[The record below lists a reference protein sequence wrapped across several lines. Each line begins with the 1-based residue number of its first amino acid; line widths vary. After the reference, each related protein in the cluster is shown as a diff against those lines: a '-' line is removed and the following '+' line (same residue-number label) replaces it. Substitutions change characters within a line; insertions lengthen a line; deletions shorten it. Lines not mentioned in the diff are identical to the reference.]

1 MNDDPSSNR
10 EGDPDV
16 PTRLRRSELSTPASS
31 EKMMSKAAAS
41 EADLVFLDLEDSVAP
56 SEKERA
62 RGLAVEALRELDFGK
77 KTRAVRVN
85 GPETPWAYED
95 TITVVEG
102 AGQRIDLLIVPKV
115 KAPRDVWFFETLLAQ
130 LERKLG
136 LRHRIGIEILIE
148 EVEALACVE
157 ELARCSPRLEALIL
171 GVGDLS
177 ASQGMKLGQI
187 GDTDE
192 TYPGDIWHFARAR
205 MVVAA
210 RAAGIDAID
219 GPYANFRNPDG
230 FVREAARAAALGFVG
245 KWAIHPSQIDL
256 ANRVFSPSDEEIA
269 TARKVI
275 DEVRRAEAEGRGSA
289 TSGGGIMIDAATA
302 RIYQVIV
309 DRAAQMG
316 R

>member
-1 MNDDPSSNR
+1 
-10 EGDPDV
+10 V
-16 PTRLRRSELSTPASS
+16 TTRLRRSELSTPASS
-31 EKMMSKAAAS
+31 EKMMAKAAAS
-41 EADLVFLDLEDSVAP
+41 DADLVFLDLEDSVAP
-56 SEKERA
+56 KEKENA
-62 RGLAVEALRELDFGK
+62 RQLAVKALRELDFGK

-85 GPETPWAYED
+85 GPETPWAYAD

-102 AGQRIDLLIVPKV
+102 AGDRIDLIIVPKV
-115 KAPRDVWFFETLLAQ
+115 KAPRDVWFFDTLLGQ

-136 LRHRIGIEILIE
+136 LRHRIGIEILVE

-157 ELARCSPRLEALIL
+157 ELARCCPRLESLIL

-187 GDTDE
+187 GHTDE
-192 TYPGDIWHFARAR
+192 RYPGDIWHFARAR

-219 GPYANFRNPDG
+219 GPYASFRNPEG

-245 KWAIHPSQIDL
+245 KWAIHPSQIEL
-256 ANRVFSPSDEEIA
+256 ANQVFSPTDEEIA
-269 TARKVI
+269 NARKVI
-275 DEVRRAEAEGRGSA
+275 AEVRRAEEEGKGSA
-289 TSGGGIMIDAATA
+289 QGSDGGVMIDAATA
-302 RIYQVIV
+302 RIFQVIV
-309 DRAAQMG
+309 DRAEQMG